1 MAKSH
6 RGSGIRDQVK
16 QGRGDC
22 PLCKRTGIK
31 VHYERELNGK
41 KTKVCKQCDA
51 AVKKGTLKVS

>member
-16 QGRGDC
+16 LGRGAC
-22 PLCKRTGIK
+22 PLCRRTGIK
-31 VHYERELNGK
+31 LLYEREMNSK

-51 AVKKGTLKVS
+51 AIKKGTLKVS